1 MLNSAHLSRI
11 DLNLLVLFHV
21 VYEERHVARAAD
33 RLSLTPSAVSH
44 GLGRLRRVLND
55 PLFLRTAKGVV
66 PSARATDLSGPIG
79 DIVARAGDVIAS
91 AEPFDPARSRRRFTI
106 GAPDAISAVLL
117 THLLGALE
125 GQAPGIDVGLVQ
137 LLPQHGGKP
146 SSQVW
151 YQTLSE
157 LDARALDIAILP
169 IAEVPPRFVA
179 HKLFEE
185 DFVVT
190 MRKGH
195 PFARKP
201 TLKHYCDMRHL
212 LVSMSG
218 DAYGVVDA
226 AIAQQGLSRRV
237 ALTVPSFMM
246 ALSTLARTDLIGTLP
261 RHMVEHCATQFGL
274 VTIGLDVL
282 KRRDPVCAIATRAGM
297 MDAGVAWLFDLLQSF
312 AWDAQRRS
320 IGRGPKHHRSGGTM
334 PAKRRP

>member
-1 MLNSAHLSRI
+1 M
-11 DLNLLVLFHV
+11 
-21 VYEERHVARAAD
+21 
-33 RLSLTPSAVSH
+33 
-44 GLGRLRRVLND
+44 LND
-55 PLFLRTAKGVV
+55 PLFLRTARGVV
-66 PSARATDLSGPIG
+66 PSARATEL
-79 DIVARAGDVIAS
+79 AGAIAGIIAQAGAVIAS

-125 GQAPGIDVGLVQ
+125 RQAPGIDVGLVQ

-146 SSQVW
+146 TSQVW
-151 YQTLSE
+151 YQTLAE
-157 LDARALDIAILP
+157 LDSRALDIAILP

-179 HKLFEE
+179 QKLFEE

-190 MRKGH
+190 MRNGH

-226 AIAQQGLSRRV
+226 ALAQQGLARRV

-246 ALSTLARTDLIGTLP
+246 ALSTLARTDLLGTLP
-261 RHMVEHCATQFGL
+261 RHMVEHYAAQFGL
-274 VTIGLDVL
+274 VTAGLDVL
-282 KRRDPVCAIATRAGM
+282 KRRDPVCAIATRAAM
-297 MDAGVAWLFDLLQSF
+297 MDAGISWLFELLGSF
-312 AWDAQRRS
+312 VWDDKRS
-320 IGRGPKHHRSGGTM
+320 TRLRGPRRHRSAG
-334 PAKRRP
+334 KH

>member
-1 MLNSAHLSRI
+1 MLNPAHLSRI

-66 PSARATDLSGPIG
+66 PSARATELAGAIA
-79 DIVARAGDVIAS
+79 DIIARAGAVIAS

-117 THLLGALE
+117 THLLPALAR
-125 GQAPGIDVGLVQ
+125 QAPGIDVGLVQ

-146 SSQVW
+146 TGLVW
-151 YQTLSE
+151 HQTLTV

-169 IAEVPPRFVA
+169 IGEVPPRFVA
-179 HKLFEE
+179 HELFME

-190 MRKGH
+190 VRKGH

-201 TLKHYCDMRHL
+201 TLKHYCAMRHL

-218 DAYGVVDA
+218 DPYGVVDA
-226 AIAQQGLSRRV
+226 ALAQQGLARRV
-237 ALTVPSFMM
+237 VLTVPSFMM
-246 ALSTLARTDLIGTLP
+246 ALSTLARTDLLGTLP
-261 RHMVEHCATQFGL
+261 RHMVQHCAEQFGL
-274 VTIGLDVL
+274 VTVGLDVL
-282 KRRDPVCAIATRAGM
+282 KRRDPVCAIATKAAVT
-297 MDAGVAWLFDLLQSF
+297 DAGISWLYDLLTSF
-312 AWDAQRRS
+312 AWDAKSSPR
-320 IGRGPKHHRSGGTM
+320 GGPKHHRAGGAM
-334 PAKRRP
+334 PDKRGS

>member
-1 MLNSAHLSRI
+1 MLNSAQLSRI

-21 VYEERHVARAAD
+21 VYEEKHVARAAN

-44 GLGRLRRVLND
+44 GLGRLRSVLND

-66 PSARATDLSGPIG
+66 PSARATELAGPIA
-79 DIVARAGDVIAS
+79 DIIARAGAVIAS

-125 GQAPGIDVGLVQ
+125 HQAPGIDVGLVQ
-137 LLPQHGGKP
+137 LLPRHGGTP
-146 SSQVW
+146 TNQVW

-169 IAEVPPRFVA
+169 IAELPPRFMA
-179 HKLFEE
+179 HRLFVE

-195 PFARKP
+195 PFAQKP
-201 TLKHYCDMRHL
+201 TLKHYCGERHL

-226 AIAQQGLSRRV
+226 ALAERGLSRRV

-246 ALSTLARTDLIGTLP
+246 ALSTLARTNLLGTLP
-261 RHMVEHCATQFGL
+261 RHMVEHCAAQFGL
-274 VTIGLDVL
+274 ITVGLDVL
-282 KRRDPVCAIATRAGM
+282 KRRDPVCAIATRAAM
-297 MDAGVAWLFDLLQSF
+297 MDAGVAWLFNLLKSF
-312 AWDAQRRS
+312 SWGAKRSSIARGTKHDRSGRTMPSKRRS
-320 IGRGPKHHRSGGTM
+320 
-334 PAKRRP
+334 